1 MNIIIA
7 GDGKVGGSLA
17 RKLSA
22 EGYNITLID
31 SNAKVLDATLERY
44 DVMVVHGNC
53 TLMSVLANADVEN
66 TQLLIAATSADE
78 INLLCCMTAH
88 KMNPNLHTIA
98 RIRNP
103 EYSEQIYK
111 MRDAFG
117 LSMTVNPEKQ
127 TAIEIERLLKYPEFL
142 RRDTFAKGRVELVE
156 LRINSTSVLKDVSLN
171 ELYGIVKCQVLVC
184 AVRRNG
190 RVETPDGN
198 FVLKEGDRIYVTA
211 SSYNITIML
220 KNMGIITQKVKRVI
234 LCGGGKVS
242 YYLAKILRKSGV
254 SVEIIEK
261 QEQRARELAELLPG
275 VDIIHGDSS
284 RRTLL
289 ESQGI
294 EDCDALI
301 TLTGMDELNIIISMY
316 AQTCGVPQVITK
328 VGHTDSSSIQDSLHL
343 GSIVCPKDLC
353 CDTIVG
359 YVRALD
365 AQTGAAISV
374 HNIADGQAEAVEF
387 RADENTKHCGESL
400 KNIQL
405 KNNMLIACIT
415 HKGKIEIPNGDS
427 CFESGDTV
435 IVVSKGDVAI
445 HRLND
450 IFQ

>member
-1 MNIIIA
+1 MLWWFME
-7 GDGKVGGSLA
+7 S
-17 RKLSA
+17 
-22 EGYNITLID
+22 
-31 SNAKVLDATLERY
+31 
-44 DVMVVHGNC
+44 
-53 TLMSVLANADVEN
+53 
-66 TQLLIAATSADE
+66 
-78 INLLCCMTAH
+78 H

-103 EYSEQIYK
+103 EYSEQIYA
-111 MRDAFG
+111 MRDDFG
-117 LSMTVNPEKQ
+117 LSITVNPEKQ
-127 TAIEIERLLKYPEFL
+127 AAVEIERLLKYPEFL

-156 LRINSTSVLKDVSLN
+156 LRINSDSVLKDVSLN

-211 SSYNITIML
+211 PSQNLTIML
-220 KNMGIITQKVKRVI
+220 KNMGIITKKVKRVI

-242 YYLAKILRKSGV
+242 YYLTKILRKSGV
-254 SVEIIEK
+254 SVKIIEEN
-261 QEQRARELAELLPG
+261 EQRARQLAELLPG

-387 RADENTKHCGESL
+387 RADEHTKHCGVPL
-400 KNIQL
+400 KDIQL

-450 IFQ
+450 VFQ